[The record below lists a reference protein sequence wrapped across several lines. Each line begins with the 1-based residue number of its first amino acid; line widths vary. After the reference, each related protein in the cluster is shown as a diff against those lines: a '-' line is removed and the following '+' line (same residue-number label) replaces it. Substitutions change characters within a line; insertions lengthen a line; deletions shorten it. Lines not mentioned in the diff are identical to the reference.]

1 MEFEAH
7 ILMAHPDEGHRFEG
21 GPRREKEWKPSRPL
35 SWLLADTHDLS
46 GCGNRINNG

>member
-21 GPRREKEWKPSRPL
+21 GPRREKEWNPAARCRGYWRTLTTCPGAVTESTT
-35 SWLLADTHDLS
+35 A
-46 GCGNRINNG
+46 